1 MGVELYHMTM
11 ETTMEDKTDLTKYQK
26 KDDQI
31 TSGIASNGTMIH
43 ELKERV
49 KELNCFY
56 RITKIIRNSKLSI
69 DEALQEI
76 VKVIPPA
83 WQYPDQTCVRIYLEG
98 REFKTDNFQATQWNQ
113 VSDLVVDE
121 KKIGVLEIFYLEE
134 RPQANEGPFLTEERK
149 LIDAIADLLSKFIEE
164 RRIKEEL
171 ERQRQKLDFV
181 EKMMKFE
188 GETTEKTKSRD
199 KKQDWEVILD
209 LLAKTDSRTLLRLTR
224 KMAYHLYRMENEKIT
239 NLLIKISP
247 DDSDSAAVNWRGVNM
262 PNPRDDLN
270 TFLTIQ
276 KQVFNIA
283 KESIPADVISTL
295 FANWMRQDK
304 ARPLLLMSQKSGI
317 PLVEIAAELNR
328 FSDQEDL
335 DTSISPE
342 DKMSIKTALIRRFFA
357 ERLEYVNVAKT
368 AFELKDFITIIEHMV
383 GPAQGSG
390 KLGGKASGVLLAEK
404 LIKEEMKKNPVLKN
418 INFPMNSDT
427 VLSFIHYNDLD
438 EVSHVKYLDPLEIRQ
453 EQPFLEQIFKTATFP
468 FEIVEGLR
476 KVIRDFKDKPI
487 IVRSSS
493 LLEDNFGYAFSGK
506 YKSMFVPNIGTE
518 EERLHALMNAIT
530 EVYASTFS
538 PDPIEYRRERGLLD
552 FNEEMGILI
561 QEVVGTQVGP
571 YFMPTF
577 AGVAFSRNEFRWSPR
592 IMREDGMIRIVPGL
606 GTRAV
611 DRVGNDYPILISPK
625 RPNLLVNTLVEERV
639 KYSPRFMDVINT
651 ETGMIETVDAVQ
663 VLKKYFDEF
672 PKITDIISI
681 HDHGRL
687 TNASKILMNP
697 ENADIVVTF
706 QHLFEKTD
714 FLEKIKQILG
724 LLEQKIGVP
733 VDVEF
738 ASKGDQL
745 YILQCRPQSQSRGIE
760 RKPIPK
766 DVPEDRKIFFTK
778 KYVTTGNIEN
788 IEYIVYVVAEE
799 YTNLSKREQMQKV
812 AKIVSELNI
821 KLPRRKFI
829 LIGPGR
835 WGSRGDI
842 KLGVPVRYG
851 DINNCSLIVEIAK
864 EKGGYTPELSFGT
877 HFFQDLVE
885 SNIRYLPLYPDQAD
899 NIFNEQVLLD
909 MDNKLSKILQGYKNF
924 EDVVKVINVSDIL
937 PGGTLSVIMDGE
949 VNEAL
954 AYLKPADHLTWR
966 TMKIE
971 EIAQA
976 LDPDLYG
983 IQGVYLIGST
993 KDGSAGPT
1001 SDIDLLVH
1009 FKGTE
1014 EQKDKLMA
1022 WFDEWGKK
1030 LAEENKERT
1039 GFESDSLLD
1048 VHIITD
1054 EDIKKKSSWASH
1066 ITSPY
1071 QTVRKITL
1079 KKER

>member
-1 MGVELYHMTM
+1 MTM
-11 ETTMEDKTDLTKYQK
+11 ETTMTDKTDQTKHQK
-26 KDDQI
+26 KDDQNE
-31 TSGIASNGTMIH
+31 TLAPSNGMMIH

-56 RITKIIRNSKLSI
+56 RITKIVRNSKLSI

-83 WQYPDQTCVRIYLEG
+83 WQYPESTCVRICLEG
-98 REFKTDNFQATQWNQ
+98 REFNTDNFQVTEWKLD
-113 VSDLVVDE
+113 SEIIVDE
-121 KKIGVLEIFYLEE
+121 KKIGMLEIYYLKEY
-134 RPQANEGPFLTEERK
+134 PIANEGPFLTEERK

-171 ERQRQKLDFV
+171 ERQRQKLDYV
-181 EKMMKFE
+181 EKMMKAE
-188 GETTEKTKSRD
+188 GDVPGKLKSQE

-209 LLAKTDSRTLLRLTR
+209 LLAKTDPRTLLRLTR
-224 KMAYHLYRMENEKIT
+224 KMAYHLYRLENEKIT
-239 NLLIKISP
+239 NLLNKIYP
-247 DDSDSAAVNWRGVNM
+247 DDSDSAAVNWRGVNL
-262 PNPRDDLN
+262 PNPREDLT
-270 TFLTIQ
+270 TFLSIQ
-276 KQVFNIA
+276 KQVFEIA

-295 FANWMRQDK
+295 FANWMKQDK

-328 FSDQEDL
+328 FFEQEDIE
-335 DTSISPE
+335 TNISPE
-342 DKMSIKTALIRRFFA
+342 DKMSIKTALIRRFFT
-357 ERLEYVNVAKT
+357 ERLEYVNVAKNT
-368 AFELKDFITIIEHMV
+368 FELEDFVTIIEHLV
-383 GPAQGSG
+383 GPAQGAG

-404 LIKEEMKKNPVLKN
+404 LIKEEMKTNPVLSN
-418 INFPMNSDT
+418 IHFPMSWYITSDT

-453 EQPFLEQIFKTATFP
+453 EQPFLEQIFKNATFP
-468 FEIVEGLR
+468 FEIAEGLR
-476 KVIRDFKDKPI
+476 RIIREFKDKPV

-506 YKSMFVPNIGTE
+506 YKSLFVPNIGTE
-518 EERLHALMNAIT
+518 KERLKALMNAVT

-561 QEVVGTQVGP
+561 QEVVGTQIGP
-571 YFMPTF
+571 YFMPSF

-592 IMREDGMIRIVPGL
+592 ITREDGMIRIVPGL

-651 ETGMIETVDAVQ
+651 ETGMIETVDAVE
-663 VLKKYFDEF
+663 LMKKYFDDF
-672 PKITDIISI
+672 PRLTDIISI

-687 TNASKILMNP
+687 TNASNILMNP
-697 ENADIVVTF
+697 EDADFVVTF

-714 FLEKIKQILG
+714 FLEKMKQILN

-738 ASKGDQL
+738 ASNGDKL
-745 YILQCRPQSQSRGIE
+745 YILQCRPQSQAQGIE

-766 DVPEDRKIFFTK
+766 DIPEDRKLFFTK
-778 KYVTTGNIEN
+778 KYVTTGTIEN
-788 IEYIVYVVAEE
+788 IEYIVYVVPEE
-799 YTNLSKREQMQKV
+799 YTNLDKREQMQKV
-812 AKIVSELNI
+812 AKIISELNLR
-821 KLPRRKFI
+821 LPRRKFI

-851 DINNCSLIVEIAK
+851 DINNTTLMVEIAREK
-864 EKGGYTPELSFGT
+864 EGYTPELSFGT

-885 SNIRYLPLYPDQAD
+885 SNIRYLPLYPGQDD
-899 NIFNEQVLLD
+899 NLFNESTLLS
-909 MDNKLSKILQGYKNF
+909 MENRLSKILQGYKNY
-924 EDVVKVINVSDIL
+924 EDVVKVINVSDLL

-949 VNEAL
+949 ANEAL

-966 TMKIE
+966 TMKID
-971 EIAQA
+971 EITQA
-976 LDPDLYG
+976 LDPELYG
-983 IQGVYLIGST
+983 IQGMYLIGST

-1030 LAEENKERT
+1030 LAKENKERT
-1039 GFESDSLLD
+1039 GYDTDGLLD

-1054 EDIKKKSSWASH
+1054 EDIRRKSSWASH

-1071 QTVRKITL
+1071 QTVRKLTL
-1079 KKER
+1079 KKEV

>member
-1 MGVELYHMTM
+1 MN
-11 ETTMEDKTDLTKYQK
+11 DKTENIKHPK
-26 KDDQI
+26 KDDQN
-31 TSGIASNGTMIH
+31 TTAIASNGTMIH

-56 RITKIIRNSKLSI
+56 RITKIVRNSKLST
-69 DEALQEI
+69 DEALQEV

-83 WQYPDQTCVRIYLEG
+83 WQYPACACARITLNS
-98 REFKTDNFQATQWNQ
+98 REFQTENFQKTQW
-113 VSDLVVDE
+113 VLGSDIAIDDT
-121 KKIGVLEIFYLEE
+121 KIGILEVYYLEE
-134 RPQANEGPFLTEERK
+134 CSLENEGPFLTEERK
-149 LIDAIADLLSKFIEE
+149 LIDAIADLLGKFIEE
-164 RRIKEEL
+164 RRMKEEL
-171 ERQRQKLDFV
+171 ERSRKKLIYV
-181 EKMMKFE
+181 EKMMKAE
-188 GETTEKTKSRD
+188 GEPTTRTKSHEM
-199 KKQDWEVILD
+199 KQDWEVILD
-209 LLAKTDSRTLLRLTR
+209 LLAKTDPRTLLRLTR

-239 NLLIKISP
+239 NLMNKITP
-247 DDSDSAAVNWRGVNM
+247 VDSDSAAVDWRGVNM
-262 PNPRDDLN
+262 PNPRQNLDTVLS
-270 TFLTIQ
+270 IQ
-276 KQVFNIA
+276 KQVFEIA

-304 ARPLLLMSQKSGI
+304 ARPLLLMSQKTGI
-317 PLVEIAAELNR
+317 SLVEITAELNR
-328 FSDQEDL
+328 FFDQTDFE
-335 DTSISPE
+335 TAISPE
-342 DKMSIKTALIRRFFA
+342 DKMSIKTALIRRFFT

-368 AFELKDFITIIEHMV
+368 AFELEDFANILEHMV

-404 LIKEEMKKNPVLKN
+404 LIKEEMKKDTVLTN
-418 INFPMNSDT
+418 IAFPMSWYVTSDT
-427 VLSFIHYNDLD
+427 ILSFIHYNDLD
-438 EVSHVKYLDPLEIRQ
+438 EVTHVKYLDPLEIRQ
-453 EQPFLEQIFKTATFP
+453 EQPFLEQIFKNSSFP
-468 FEIVEGLR
+468 FEIIEGL
-476 KVIRDFKDKPI
+476 KKIVRDFEDKPL

-506 YKSMFVPNIGTE
+506 YKSLFVPNIGTE
-518 EERLHALMNAIT
+518 DERLHALMNAIT

-571 YFMPTF
+571 YFMPTY

-592 IMREDGMIRIVPGL
+592 ITREDGMIRIVPGL

-611 DRVGNDYPILISPK
+611 DRVSNDYPILISPK

-651 ETGMIETVDAVQ
+651 ETGMIETVDAAQ
-663 VLKKYFDEF
+663 VFKKYFDEF
-672 PKITDIISI
+672 PKVIDIVSI

-687 TNASKILMNP
+687 TNMSNILTNP
-697 ENADIVVTF
+697 EHADLVVTF
-706 QHLFEKTD
+706 QHLFEKTN
-714 FLEKIKQILG
+714 FLEKIKRILI
-724 LLEQKIGVP
+724 LLEEKIGVP

-738 ASKGDQL
+738 ASNGDQL
-745 YILQCRPQSQSRGIE
+745 YILQCRPQSQSRDIE
-760 RKPIPK
+760 RKPVPK
-766 DVPEDRKIFFTK
+766 DISEDQKIFFTK
-778 KYVTTGNIEN
+778 KYVTTGSIEN

-799 YTNLSKREQMQKV
+799 YTNLAKREQMQKV
-812 AKIVSELNI
+812 AKIISELNV
-821 KLPRRKFI
+821 KLPKRKFI

-851 DINNCSLIVEIAK
+851 DINNCSLMVEIAK
-864 EKGGYTPELSFGT
+864 EKGGYTPDLSFGT

-885 SNIRYLPLYPDQAD
+885 ANIRYLPLYPDQED
-899 NIFNEQVLLD
+899 NLFNEQTLLH
-909 MDNKLSKILQGYKNF
+909 MDNQLSELLQGYRNF
-924 EDVVKVINVSDIL
+924 EDVVKVIKISDIV

-949 VNEAL
+949 ANEAL
-954 AYLKPADHLTWR
+954 AYVKPADHLTWR
-966 TMKIE
+966 TLKIE

-976 LDPDLYG
+976 LDPELYG

-1030 LAEENKERT
+1030 LAKENKERT
-1039 GFESDSLLD
+1039 GFETDDLLD

-1079 KKER
+1079 KKES

>member
-1 MGVELYHMTM
+1 M
-11 ETTMEDKTDLTKYQK
+11 ETTMADKTDFTKYQK

-31 TSGIASNGTMIH
+31 TSGIAPNGTMIH

-83 WQYPDQTCVRIYLEG
+83 WQYPDSTGVRIYLEG
-98 REFKTDNFQATQWNQ
+98 REFTTDNFQQSEWKLC
-113 VSDLVVDE
+113 SDIIVDE
-121 KKIGVLEIFYLEE
+121 KIIGVLEIFYMQDH
-134 RPQANEGPFLTEERK
+134 PQANEGPFLTEERK
-149 LIDAIADLLSKFIEE
+149 LVDAIADLLSKFIEE

-171 ERQRQKLDFV
+171 ERQRQKLDYV
-181 EKMMKFE
+181 EKMMKAE
-188 GETTEKTKSRD
+188 GEPTAKTRLEE

-209 LLAKTDSRTLLRLTR
+209 LLAKTDPRTLLRLTR

-239 NLLIKISP
+239 NLLNKISP
-247 DDSDSAAVNWRGVNM
+247 LDNDSSAVNWRGSNM
-262 PNPRDDLN
+262 PNPREDLD

-276 KQVFNIA
+276 KQVFEIA
-283 KESIPADVISTL
+283 KESIPADIISNL
-295 FANWMRQDK
+295 FANWMKQDK
-304 ARPLLLMSQKSGI
+304 ARPLLLMSQKTGI

-328 FSDQEDL
+328 FFDQEDIE
-335 DTSISPE
+335 TSISPE
-342 DKMSIKTALIRRFFA
+342 DKISIKTALIRRFFT

-368 AFELKDFITIIEHMV
+368 AFDLKDFLSIVDHIV

-418 INFPMNSDT
+418 INFPMSWYIASDT

-453 EQPFLEQIFKTATFP
+453 EQSFLEQIFINSTFP

-476 KVIRDFKDKPI
+476 KIIRDFKGKPL

-506 YKSMFVPNIGTE
+506 YKSLFVPNIGNE
-518 EERLHALMNAIT
+518 DEQLHALMNAIT

-571 YFMPTF
+571 YFMPSY

-592 IMREDGMIRIVPGL
+592 ITREDGMIRMVPGL

-639 KYSPRFMDVINT
+639 KYSPRFMDVINI

-663 VLKKYFDEF
+663 MFKKYFDEI
-672 PKITDIISI
+672 PKITDIVSI
-681 HDHGRL
+681 HDQGRL
-687 TNASKILMNP
+687 TNASNILMNP
-697 ENADIVVTF
+697 ENADIVITF

-714 FLEKIKQILG
+714 FLEKIKHILCM
-724 LLEQKIGVP
+724 LEQKIGVP

-738 ASKGDQL
+738 ASSGNQL
-745 YILQCRPQSQSRGIE
+745 YILQCRPQSQSRDIE
-760 RKPIPK
+760 RKPVPKNIP
-766 DVPEDRKIFFTK
+766 DDRKIFFTK
-778 KYVTTGNIEN
+778 KYVTTGSIEN
-788 IEYIVYVVAEE
+788 IEYIVYVVPEE

-812 AKIVSELNI
+812 AKIISELNV
-821 KLPRRKFI
+821 KLPKRKFI
-829 LIGPGR
+829 LVGPGR

-851 DINNCSLIVEIAK
+851 DINNCSLMVEIAK

-885 SNIRYLPLYPDQAD
+885 SNIRYLPLYPDEQ
-899 NIFNEQVLLD
+899 NNLFNEQQLLN
-909 MDNKLSKILQGYKNF
+909 MENKLSKIIQGYKNF
-924 EDVVKVINVSDIL
+924 EHVIKVISISDII

-949 VNEAL
+949 ANEAL
-954 AYLKPADHLTWR
+954 GYLKPADHLTWR

-971 EIAQA
+971 EITQA

-983 IQGVYLIGST
+983 IQGMYLIGST

-1001 SDIDLLVH
+1001 SDIDILVH
-1009 FKGTE
+1009 FKGTD

-1030 LAEENKERT
+1030 LAQENKERT
-1039 GFESDSLLD
+1039 GYQTDALLD

-1054 EDIKKKSSWASH
+1054 DDIKKKSSWASH

-1071 QTVRKITL
+1071 QTVRKL
-1079 KKER
+1079 KLKSEH

>member
-1 MGVELYHMTM
+1 MNDRTENIKHP
-11 ETTMEDKTDLTKYQK
+11 K
-26 KDDQI
+26 KDDQN
-31 TSGIASNGTMIH
+31 TTAVASNGTMIH

-56 RITKIIRNSKLSI
+56 RITKIVRNSKLST
-69 DEALQEI
+69 DEALQEV

-83 WQYPDQTCVRIYLEG
+83 WQHPAYTCARITLNG
-98 REFKTDNFQATQWNQ
+98 REFQTENFQKTQW
-113 VSDLVVDE
+113 VLGSDIAIDDT
-121 KKIGVLEIFYLEE
+121 KIGILEVYYLEE
-134 RPQANEGPFLTEERK
+134 CSLENEGPFLTEERK
-149 LIDAIADLLSKFIEE
+149 LIDAIADLLGKFIEE

-171 ERQRQKLDFV
+171 EQSRKKLIYV
-181 EKMMKFE
+181 EKMMKAE
-188 GETTEKTKSRD
+188 GEPTARTKSHEM
-199 KKQDWEVILD
+199 KQDWEVILD
-209 LLAKTDSRTLLRLTR
+209 LLAKTDPRTLLRLTR

-239 NLLIKISP
+239 NLMNKITP
-247 DDSDSAAVNWRGVNM
+247 VDSDSAAVDWRGVNM
-262 PNPRDDLN
+262 PNQRQDLD
-270 TFLTIQ
+270 TVLSIQ
-276 KQVFNIA
+276 KQVFEIA

-304 ARPLLLMSQKSGI
+304 ARPLLLMSQKTGI
-317 PLVEIAAELNR
+317 SLVEITAELNR
-328 FSDQEDL
+328 FFDQTDFE
-335 DTSISPE
+335 TAISPE
-342 DKMSIKTALIRRFFA
+342 DKMSIKTALIRRFFT

-368 AFELKDFITIIEHMV
+368 AFELEDFANILEHMV

-404 LIKEEMKKNPVLKN
+404 LIKEEMKKDTVLTN
-418 INFPMNSDT
+418 IAFPMNWYITSDT
-427 VLSFIHYNDLD
+427 ILSFIHYNDLD
-438 EVSHVKYLDPLEIRQ
+438 EVTHVKYLDPLEIRQ
-453 EQPFLEQIFKTATFP
+453 EQPFLEQIFKNSSFP
-468 FEIVEGLR
+468 FEIIEGL
-476 KVIRDFKDKPI
+476 KKIVRDFEDKPL

-506 YKSMFVPNIGTE
+506 YKSLFVPNIGTE
-518 EERLHALMNAIT
+518 DERLHALMNAIT

-571 YFMPTF
+571 YFMPTY

-592 IMREDGMIRIVPGL
+592 ITREDGMIRIVPGL

-611 DRVGNDYPILISPK
+611 DRVSNDYPILISPK

-651 ETGMIETVDAVQ
+651 ETGMIETVDASQ
-663 VLKKYFDEF
+663 VFKKYFDEF
-672 PKITDIISI
+672 PKVIDIVSI

-687 TNASKILMNP
+687 TNMSNILTNP
-697 ENADIVVTF
+697 EHADLVVTF
-706 QHLFEKTD
+706 QHLFEKTN
-714 FLEKIKQILG
+714 FLEKIKRILI
-724 LLEQKIGVP
+724 LLEEKIEVP

-738 ASKGDQL
+738 ASNGDQL
-745 YILQCRPQSQSRGIE
+745 YILQCRPQSQSRDIE
-760 RKPIPK
+760 RKPVPK
-766 DVPEDRKIFFTK
+766 DISEDQKIFFTK
-778 KYVTTGNIEN
+778 KYVTTGSIEN

-799 YTNLSKREQMQKV
+799 YTNLAKREQMQKV
-812 AKIVSELNI
+812 AKIISELNV
-821 KLPRRKFI
+821 KLPKRKFI

-851 DINNCSLIVEIAK
+851 DINNCSLMVEIAK
-864 EKGGYTPELSFGT
+864 EKGGYTPDLSFGT

-885 SNIRYLPLYPDQAD
+885 ANIRYLPLYPDQDD
-899 NIFNEQVLLD
+899 NLFNEQTLLH
-909 MDNKLSKILQGYKNF
+909 MDNKLSELLQGYRNF
-924 EDVVKVINVSDIL
+924 EDVVKVIKISDIV

-949 VNEAL
+949 ANEAL
-954 AYLKPADHLTWR
+954 AYVKPADHLTWR
-966 TMKIE
+966 TLKIE

-976 LDPDLYG
+976 LDPELYG

-1009 FKGTE
+1009 FKGTD

-1030 LAEENKERT
+1030 LAKENKERT
-1039 GFESDSLLD
+1039 GFETDDLLD

-1071 QTVRKITL
+1071 QTVRKINL
-1079 KKER
+1079 KKES

>member
-1 MGVELYHMTM
+1 MNDRTENIKHP
-11 ETTMEDKTDLTKYQK
+11 K
-26 KDDQI
+26 KDDQN
-31 TSGIASNGTMIH
+31 TTAVASNGTMIH

-56 RITKIIRNSKLSI
+56 RITKIVRNSKLST
-69 DEALQEI
+69 DEALQEV

-83 WQYPDQTCVRIYLEG
+83 WQHPAYTCARITLNG
-98 REFKTDNFQATQWNQ
+98 REFQTENFQKTQW
-113 VSDLVVDE
+113 VLGSDIAIDDT
-121 KKIGVLEIFYLEE
+121 KIGILEVYYLEE
-134 RPQANEGPFLTEERK
+134 CSLENEGPFLTEERK
-149 LIDAIADLLSKFIEE
+149 LIDAIADLLGKFIEE

-171 ERQRQKLDFV
+171 EQSRKKLIYV
-181 EKMMKFE
+181 EKMMKAE
-188 GETTEKTKSRD
+188 GEPTARTKSHEM
-199 KKQDWEVILD
+199 KQDWEVILD
-209 LLAKTDSRTLLRLTR
+209 LLAKTDPRTLLRLTR

-239 NLLIKISP
+239 NLMNKITP
-247 DDSDSAAVNWRGVNM
+247 VDSDSAAVDWRGVNM
-262 PNPRDDLN
+262 PNQRQDLD
-270 TFLTIQ
+270 TVLSIQ
-276 KQVFNIA
+276 KQVFEIA

-304 ARPLLLMSQKSGI
+304 ARPLLLMSQKTGI
-317 PLVEIAAELNR
+317 SLVEITAELNR
-328 FSDQEDL
+328 FFDQTDFE
-335 DTSISPE
+335 TAISPE
-342 DKMSIKTALIRRFFA
+342 DKMSIKTALIRRFFT

-368 AFELKDFITIIEHMV
+368 AFELEDFANILEHMV

-404 LIKEEMKKNPVLKN
+404 LIKEEMKKDTVLTN
-418 INFPMNSDT
+418 IAFPMNWYITSDT
-427 VLSFIHYNDLD
+427 ILSFIHYNDLD
-438 EVSHVKYLDPLEIRQ
+438 EVTHVKYLDPLEIRQ
-453 EQPFLEQIFKTATFP
+453 EQPFLEQIFKNSSFP
-468 FEIVEGLR
+468 FEIIEGL
-476 KVIRDFKDKPI
+476 KKIVRDFEDKPL

-506 YKSMFVPNIGTE
+506 YKSLFVPNIGTE
-518 EERLHALMNAIT
+518 DERLHALMNAIT

-571 YFMPTF
+571 YFMPTY

-592 IMREDGMIRIVPGL
+592 ITREDGMIRIVPGL

-611 DRVGNDYPILISPK
+611 DRVSNDYPILISPK

-651 ETGMIETVDAVQ
+651 ETGMIETVDASQ
-663 VLKKYFDEF
+663 VFKKYFDEF
-672 PKITDIISI
+672 PKVIDIVSI

-687 TNASKILMNP
+687 TNMSNILTNP
-697 ENADIVVTF
+697 EHADLVVTF
-706 QHLFEKTD
+706 QHLFEKTN
-714 FLEKIKQILG
+714 FLEKIKRILI
-724 LLEQKIGVP
+724 LLEEKIEVP

-738 ASKGDQL
+738 ASNGDQL
-745 YILQCRPQSQSRGIE
+745 YILQCRPQSQSRDIE
-760 RKPIPK
+760 RKPVPK
-766 DVPEDRKIFFTK
+766 DISEDQKIFFTK
-778 KYVTTGNIEN
+778 KYVTTGSIEN

-799 YTNLSKREQMQKV
+799 YTNLAKREQMQKV
-812 AKIVSELNI
+812 AKIISELNV
-821 KLPRRKFI
+821 KLPKRKFI

-851 DINNCSLIVEIAK
+851 DINNCSLMVEIAK
-864 EKGGYTPELSFGT
+864 EKGGYTPDLSFGT

-885 SNIRYLPLYPDQAD
+885 ANIRYLPLYPDQED
-899 NIFNEQVLLD
+899 NLFNEQTLLH
-909 MDNKLSKILQGYKNF
+909 MDNKLSELLQGYRNF
-924 EDVVKVINVSDIL
+924 EDVVKVIKISDIV

-949 VNEAL
+949 ANEAL
-954 AYLKPADHLTWR
+954 AYVKPADHLTWR
-966 TMKIE
+966 TLKIE

-976 LDPDLYG
+976 LDPELYG

-1009 FKGTE
+1009 FKGTD

-1030 LAEENKERT
+1030 LAKENKERT
-1039 GFESDSLLD
+1039 GFETDDLLD

-1071 QTVRKITL
+1071 QTVRKINL
-1079 KKER
+1079 KKES

>member
-1 MGVELYHMTM
+1 MN
-11 ETTMEDKTDLTKYQK
+11 DKTENIKHPK
-26 KDDQI
+26 KDDQN
-31 TSGIASNGTMIH
+31 TTAVASNGTMIH

-56 RITKIIRNSKLSI
+56 RITKIVRNSKLST
-69 DEALQEI
+69 DEALQEV

-83 WQYPDQTCVRIYLEG
+83 WQYPAYACARITLNG
-98 REFKTDNFQATQWNQ
+98 REFQTENFQKTQW
-113 VSDLVVDE
+113 VLGSDIAIDDT
-121 KKIGVLEIFYLEE
+121 KIGILEVYYLEE
-134 RPQANEGPFLTEERK
+134 CSLENEGPFLTEERK
-149 LIDAIADLLSKFIEE
+149 LIDAIADLLGKLIEE

-171 ERQRQKLDFV
+171 EQSRKKLIYV
-181 EKMMKFE
+181 EKMMKAE
-188 GETTEKTKSRD
+188 GEPTARTKSHEM
-199 KKQDWEVILD
+199 KQDWEVILD
-209 LLAKTDSRTLLRLTR
+209 LLAKTDPRTLLRLTR

-239 NLLIKISP
+239 NLMNKITP
-247 DDSDSAAVNWRGVNM
+247 VDSDSAAVDWRGVNM
-262 PNPRDDLN
+262 PNQRQDLD
-270 TFLTIQ
+270 TVLSIQ
-276 KQVFNIA
+276 KQVFEIA

-304 ARPLLLMSQKSGI
+304 ARPLLLMSQKTGI
-317 PLVEIAAELNR
+317 SLVEITAELNR
-328 FSDQEDL
+328 FFDQTDFE
-335 DTSISPE
+335 TAISPE
-342 DKMSIKTALIRRFFA
+342 DKMSIKTALIRRFFT

-368 AFELKDFITIIEHMV
+368 AFELEDFANILEHMV

-404 LIKEEMKKNPVLKN
+404 LIKEEMKKDTVLTN
-418 INFPMNSDT
+418 IAFPMNWYITSDT
-427 VLSFIHYNDLD
+427 ILSFIHYNDLD
-438 EVSHVKYLDPLEIRQ
+438 EVTHVKYLDPLEIRQ
-453 EQPFLEQIFKTATFP
+453 EQPFLEQIFKNSSFP
-468 FEIVEGLR
+468 FEIIEGL
-476 KVIRDFKDKPI
+476 KKIIRDFEDKPL

-506 YKSMFVPNIGTE
+506 YKSLFVPNIGTE
-518 EERLHALMNAIT
+518 DERLHALMNAIT

-571 YFMPTF
+571 YFMPTY

-592 IMREDGMIRIVPGL
+592 ITREDGMIRIVPGL

-611 DRVGNDYPILISPK
+611 DRVSNDYPILISPK

-651 ETGMIETVDAVQ
+651 ETGMIETVDASQ
-663 VLKKYFDEF
+663 VFKKYFDEF
-672 PKITDIISI
+672 PKVIDIVSI

-687 TNASKILMNP
+687 TNMSNILTNP
-697 ENADIVVTF
+697 EHADLVVTF
-706 QHLFEKTD
+706 QHLFEKTN
-714 FLEKIKQILG
+714 FLEKIKRILI
-724 LLEQKIGVP
+724 LLEEKIEVP

-738 ASKGDQL
+738 ASNGDQL
-745 YILQCRPQSQSRGIE
+745 YILQCRPQSQSRDIE
-760 RKPIPK
+760 RKPVPK
-766 DVPEDRKIFFTK
+766 DISEDQKIFFTK
-778 KYVTTGNIEN
+778 KYVTTGSIEN

-799 YTNLSKREQMQKV
+799 YTNLAKREQMQKV
-812 AKIVSELNI
+812 AKIISELNV
-821 KLPRRKFI
+821 KLPKRKFI

-851 DINNCSLIVEIAK
+851 DINNCSLMVEIAK
-864 EKGGYTPELSFGT
+864 EKGGYTPDLSFGT

-885 SNIRYLPLYPDQAD
+885 ANIRYLPLYPDQDD
-899 NIFNEQVLLD
+899 NLFNEQTLLH
-909 MDNKLSKILQGYKNF
+909 MDNKLSELLQGYRNF
-924 EDVVKVINVSDIL
+924 EDVVKVIKISDIV

-949 VNEAL
+949 ANEAL
-954 AYLKPADHLTWR
+954 AYVKPADHLTWR
-966 TMKIE
+966 TLKIE

-976 LDPDLYG
+976 LDPELYG

-1009 FKGTE
+1009 FKGTD

-1030 LAEENKERT
+1030 LAKENKERT
-1039 GFESDSLLD
+1039 GFETDDLLD

-1071 QTVRKITL
+1071 QTVRKINL
-1079 KKER
+1079 KKES

>member
-1 MGVELYHMTM
+1 MTT
-11 ETTMEDKTDLTKYQK
+11 EITMTDKSDQTKHLK
-26 KDDQI
+26 KDDQNEPRI
-31 TSGIASNGTMIH
+31 PSNGIMIH

-83 WQYPDQTCVRIYLEG
+83 WQYPESTCVRICLEG
-98 REFKTDNFQATQWNQ
+98 REFKTDNFQDTAWKLD
-113 VSDLVVDE
+113 SEIIVDE

-134 RPQANEGPFLTEERK
+134 YAPANEGPFLTEERK

-171 ERQRQKLDFV
+171 ERQRQKLDYV
-181 EKMMKFE
+181 EKMMKAE
-188 GETTEKTKSRD
+188 GDVSGKLKSEE

-209 LLAKTDSRTLLRLTR
+209 LLAKTDPRTLLRLTR
-224 KMAYHLYRMENEKIT
+224 KMAYHLYRLQNEKIT
-239 NLLIKISP
+239 NLLNKIYP
-247 DDSDSAAVNWRGVNM
+247 DDSDSAAVNWRGVNL
-262 PNPRDDLN
+262 PNPKEDLE
-270 TFLTIQ
+270 TFLSIQ
-276 KQVFNIA
+276 KQVFEIA

-295 FANWMRQDK
+295 FANWMKQDK

-328 FSDQEDL
+328 FFEQEDME
-335 DTSISPE
+335 TNISPE

-357 ERLEYVNVAKT
+357 ERLEYVNVAKNT
-368 AFELKDFITIIEHMV
+368 FELNDFVTIIEHLV
-383 GPAQGSG
+383 GPAQGAG

-404 LIKEEMKKNPVLKN
+404 LIKEEMKTNPVLSD
-418 INFPMNSDT
+418 INFPMSWYITSDT

-453 EQPFLEQIFKTATFP
+453 EQPFLEQIFKNATFP
-468 FEIVEGLR
+468 FEIAEGLR
-476 KVIRDFKDKPI
+476 RIIREFKDKPI

-506 YKSMFVPNIGTE
+506 YKSLFVPNIGTE
-518 EERLHALMNAIT
+518 KERLKALMNAVT

-561 QEVVGTQVGP
+561 QEVVGTQIGP
-571 YFMPTF
+571 YFMPSF

-592 IMREDGMIRIVPGL
+592 IQREDGMIRIVPGL

-651 ETGMIETVDAVQ
+651 ETGMIETVDAVE
-663 VLKKYFDEF
+663 LMKKYFDEF
-672 PKITDIISI
+672 PRITDILSI
-681 HDHGRL
+681 HDQGRL
-687 TNASKILMNP
+687 KNASNVLLNP
-697 ENADIVVTF
+697 KDADFVVTF

-714 FLEKIKQILG
+714 FLEKMRQILN

-738 ASKGDQL
+738 ASNGDKL
-745 YILQCRPQSQSRGIE
+745 YILQCRPQSQAQGIE

-766 DVPEDRKIFFTK
+766 DIPEDRKLFFTK
-778 KYVTTGNIEN
+778 KYVTTGAIEN
-788 IEYIVYVVAEE
+788 IEYIVYVVPEE
-799 YTNLSKREQMQKV
+799 YTNLDKREQMQKV
-812 AKIVSELNI
+812 AKIISELNLR
-821 KLPRRKFI
+821 LPRRKFI

-842 KLGVPVRYG
+842 KLGVPIKYG
-851 DINNCSLIVEIAK
+851 DINNTTLMVEIAREK
-864 EKGGYTPELSFGT
+864 EGYTPELSFGT

-885 SNIRYLPLYPDQAD
+885 SNIRYLPLYPGQDD
-899 NIFNEQVLLD
+899 NLFNESSLL
-909 MDNKLSKILQGYKNF
+909 NTENRLSKILQGYKNY
-924 EDVVKVINVSDIL
+924 EDVVKVIHVSDLL
-937 PGGTLSVIMDGE
+937 PGGTLSIIMDGE
-949 VNEAL
+949 ANEAL

-966 TMKIE
+966 TMKID
-971 EIAQA
+971 EITQA
-976 LDPDLYG
+976 IDPELYG
-983 IQGVYLIGST
+983 IQGMYLIGST

-1030 LAEENKERT
+1030 LAKENKERT
-1039 GFESDSLLD
+1039 GYDTDGLLD

-1054 EDIKKKSSWASH
+1054 EDIRKKSSWASH

-1071 QTVRKITL
+1071 QTVRKLTL
-1079 KKER
+1079 KKEG

>member
-1 MGVELYHMTM
+1 M
-11 ETTMEDKTDLTKYQK
+11 ETTMADKTDFTKYQK
-26 KDDQI
+26 KDDQN
-31 TSGIASNGTMIH
+31 TAGIAPNGTMIH

-56 RITKIIRNSKLSI
+56 RITKIIRNSKLSV

-83 WQYPDQTCVRIYLEG
+83 WQYPEITCVRIYLEG
-98 REFKTDNFQATQWNQ
+98 REFKTDNFQQTNWKLDSNII
-113 VSDLVVDE
+113 VDE
-121 KKIGVLEIFYLEE
+121 KIIGVLEVFYLEE
-134 RPQANEGPFLTEERK
+134 QSQANEGPFLTEERK

-171 ERQRQKLDFV
+171 ERQRQKLDYV
-181 EKMMKFE
+181 EKMMKAE
-188 GETTEKTKSRD
+188 GEPLAKIRSDE

-209 LLAKTDSRTLLRLTR
+209 LLAKTDPRTLLRLTR

-239 NLLIKISP
+239 TLLNKITP
-247 DDSDSAAVNWRGVNM
+247 VDNDSAAVNWRSVNM
-262 PNPRDDLN
+262 STPREDLE
-270 TFLTIQ
+270 TFLSIQ
-276 KQVFNIA
+276 KQVFEIA

-295 FANWMRQDK
+295 FANWMMQDK
-304 ARPLLLMSQKSGI
+304 ARPLLLMSQKTGI

-328 FSDQEDL
+328 FFDQEDVE
-335 DTSISPE
+335 TAISLE
-342 DKMSIKTALIRRFFA
+342 DLMSIKTALIRRFFA

-368 AFELKDFITIIEHMV
+368 AFELKDFLGIVDHIV
-383 GPAQGSG
+383 GPAQGAG

-404 LIKEEMKKNPVLKN
+404 LIREEMKRNPVLKN
-418 INFPMNSDT
+418 INFPISWYITSDT
-427 VLSFIHYNDLD
+427 ILSFIHYNDLD

-453 EQPFLEQIFKTATFP
+453 EQPFLEQMFKSSTFP

-476 KVIRDFKDKPI
+476 KIIRDFKDKPV

-506 YKSMFVPNIGTE
+506 YKSLFVPNIGTE
-518 EERLHALMNAIT
+518 EQRICSLMNAIM
-530 EVYASTFS
+530 EVYASTFG

-592 IMREDGMIRIVPGL
+592 ITREDGMVRIVPGL

-663 VLKKYFDEF
+663 VFKKYFDDL
-672 PKITDIISI
+672 PKINDVISV

-687 TNASKILMNP
+687 INASNILMDI
-697 ENADIVVTF
+697 ENADIVITF
-706 QHLFEKTD
+706 QHLFEKTE
-714 FLEKIKQILG
+714 FLEQIKQILG
-724 LLEQKIGVP
+724 LLEEKIGVP

-738 ASKGDQL
+738 ASSGNQL
-745 YILQCRPQSQSRGIE
+745 YILQCRPQSQSQGIE
-760 RKPIPK
+760 RKPVPK
-766 DVPEDRKIFFTK
+766 DIPEDRKLFFTK
-778 KYVTTGNIEN
+778 RYVTTGNIEN
-788 IEYIVYVVAEE
+788 IEYIVYVVPEE
-799 YTNLSKREQMQKV
+799 YTNLSKREQMQRV
-812 AKIVSELNI
+812 AKIISELNV

-842 KLGVPVRYG
+842 KLGVPIRYG
-851 DINNCSLIVEIAK
+851 DINNSTLIVEIAK
-864 EKGGYTPELSFGT
+864 EKEGYIPELSFGT

-885 SNIRYLPLYPDQAD
+885 SNIRYLPLYPGQED
-899 NIFNEQVLLD
+899 NLFNEQILFD
-909 MDNKLSKILQGYKNF
+909 MENKLSKVLQGYKNF
-924 EDVVKVINVSDIL
+924 ESVVKVISISDML

-949 VNEAL
+949 ANEAL
-954 AYLKPADHLTWR
+954 AYIKPADHLTWR

-983 IQGVYLIGST
+983 IQGIYLIGST

-1030 LAEENKERT
+1030 LAKENKERT
-1039 GFESDSLLD
+1039 GFDTDALLD

-1079 KKER
+1079 KKGI